1 MAARSLNKVQ
11 IIGNLTRD
19 PELKYTAKGTPL
31 CTFGVATN
39 RVYTPTGVTESV
51 EETEFHNI
59 VAWGKL
65 AELCSQLLHKG
76 WKTFV
81 EGRLNTRSWQDA
93 ESGKTMYRTEI
104 VAYDMIVLGAPRSA
118 RMEVAG
124 PAKEAVEEVS
134 EEDKEKTEDETKESE
149 KSADPKTDEP
159 KKATTEEVSD
169 KEVKEMPF

>member
-39 RVYTPTGVTESV
+39 RVYTPTDATESV
-51 EETEFHNI
+51 EETEFHNV

-76 WKTFV
+76 WKAFI
-81 EGRLNTRSWQDA
+81 EGRLNTRSWDDA
-93 ESGKTMYRTEI
+93 ATGKKMYRTEI

-118 RMEVAG
+118 RVEAADSTEETEG
-124 PAKEAVEEVS
+124 QAVEEAA
-134 EEDKEKTEDETKESE
+134 EEIKVEPDKAKEVIS
-149 KSADPKTDEP
+149 
-159 KKATTEEVSD
+159 EEVSD
-169 KEVKEMPF
+169 KEVKDMPF

>member
-19 PELKYTAKGTPL
+19 PELKYTGKGTPL

-39 RVYTPTGVTESV
+39 RVYTPSDATESV
-51 EETEFHNI
+51 EETEFHNV

-76 WKTFV
+76 WKAFI

-104 VAYDMIVLGAPRSA
+104 VANEMIVLGAPRGA
-118 RMEVAG
+118 RTEEVG
-124 PAKEAVEEVS
+124 MTGGESEPAVEAAADQINVEPDEAVES
-134 EEDKEKTEDETKESE
+134 QTKKGVTSE
-149 KSADPKTDEP
+149 K
-159 KKATTEEVSD
+159 VSD
-169 KEVKEMPF
+169 KEEKEMPF

>member
-39 RVYTPTGVTESV
+39 RVYTPTDATESV
-51 EETEFHNI
+51 EETEFHNV

-118 RMEVAG
+118 RTEVAG
-124 PAKEAVEEVS
+124 SAEEV
-134 EEDKEKTEDETKESE
+134 EKKIKVESE
-149 KSADPKTDEP
+149 VSKKPSNSATDKMKEV
-159 KKATTEEVSD
+159 ASDEVSD

>member
-39 RVYTPTGVTESV
+39 RVYTPTDATESV
-51 EETEFHNI
+51 EETEFHNVI
-59 VAWGKL
+59 AWGKL

-118 RMEVAG
+118 RMGVAGSAAGVAAQGTNEVA
-124 PAKEAVEEVS
+124 KESKDKPQVS
-134 EEDKEKTEDETKESE
+134 ESPSNSEADE
-149 KSADPKTDEP
+149 A
-159 KKATTEEVSD
+159 KKATSEEVSD